1 VSVFV
6 EKAKKGPQEIIEG
19 TVEAESKEI
28 AVSKIEQMG
37 YVPIRV
43 IPKEDSLSVSS
54 KRLTKDKNVPVAHL
68 GLLGG
73 RVSSRD
79 LNVFTDQ
86 LATLVKSKVPIF
98 EAINIISSQ
107 TESPRFKQIVSSISG
122 GLKDGKTLS
131 EALSSYPKVF
141 PLLYIN
147 MVRSGESGGVLD
159 ETLRRL
165 AKFREEQEEV
175 RANISSALAYP
186 IFIIIVGVV
195 TIIVLLTFGIPR
207 LVSLFSEVKQTLPL
221 PTRILISISSGIRNY
236 WYLGIVF
243 IAFFA
248 LMFKQKQVSNKKK
261 IIFDKFKLSLPLLGN
276 FAKKAMLAE
285 FVRTFAL
292 LLSNGV
298 PVLEALQITVPTIN
312 NEVFKLELEKVH
324 SDIIM
329 GTPLSQSMKKSS
341 WFPAFLINMIAV
353 GERGGNLQEVLVDV
367 AVFYEREVN
376 KINKIMTS
384 LLEPAI
390 ILVMGL
396 IVGFIVM
403 AMLMPI
409 FEINMGMK

>member
-1 VSVFV
+1 MPVFV
-6 EKAKKGPQEIIEG
+6 YKAKKGPQEIIEG
-19 TVEAESKEI
+19 TVEAQSKEA
-28 AVSKIEQMG
+28 AVAKIEQMG
-37 YVPIRV
+37 YVPIRLV
-43 IPKEDSLSVSS
+43 PKEELQPVASGKLPGS
-54 KRLTKDKNVPVAHL
+54 KSAPVAHL
-68 GLLGG
+68 AVFGG

-79 LNVFTDQ
+79 MNVFTDQ
-86 LATLVKSKVPIF
+86 LATLVKSKVPLF

-107 TESPRFKQIVSSISG
+107 TENPRFKQIVISISAE
-122 GLKDGKTLS
+122 LKDGKTLS
-131 EALSSYPKVF
+131 EALSRYPQVF
-141 PLLYIN
+141 PLLYVN

-186 IFIIIVGVV
+186 IFILIVGLI

-207 LVSLFSEVKQTLPL
+207 IVSLFSDVKQALPL
-221 PTRILISISSGIRNY
+221 PTRILISISNGIRNY
-236 WYLGIVF
+236 WYLGLIF
-243 IAFFA
+243 IAFFIFM
-248 LMFKQKQVSNKKK
+248 LRQREVSKKKK
-261 IIFDKFKLSLPLLGN
+261 IIFDRLKLNLPLLGN
-276 FAKKAMLAE
+276 FTKKAMLAE

-292 LLSNGV
+292 LLANGV

-312 NEVFKLELEKVH
+312 NEIFRLELEKLH
-324 SDIIM
+324 NDIVM
-329 GTPLSQSMKKSS
+329 GTPLSQGMKKSS
-341 WFPAFLINMIAV
+341 WFPPFLTNMIAV
-353 GERGGNLQEVLVDV
+353 GERGGNLQEVLLDV